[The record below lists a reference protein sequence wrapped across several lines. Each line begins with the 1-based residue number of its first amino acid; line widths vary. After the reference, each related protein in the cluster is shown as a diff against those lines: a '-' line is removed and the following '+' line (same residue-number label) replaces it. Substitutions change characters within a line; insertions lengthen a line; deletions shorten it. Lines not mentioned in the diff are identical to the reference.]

1 MVPAIEHDISLR
13 TVSEG
18 RLALDGRRRGVRAF
32 LPFVGPAVIASVAY
46 MDPGNFATNVQAGAA
61 YGYDLLWVVVLAN
74 LVAMLVQARAAKL
87 GIVTGK
93 NLAEHCREQF
103 PRPVAMAMWI
113 VSEAAAMAT
122 DLAEFLG
129 GAIGL
134 SLLFHLPLLWSM
146 AVTGVA
152 TYLILLNQSR
162 GFRPLEL
169 TISALVAVIG
179 ACYLAELF
187 IAPPNW
193 AQVAIHSIRP
203 QLPDGGAVTLAVGI
217 VGATVMPH
225 AIYLHSSLTQRRV
238 PPRDDV
244 DRRRL
249 VRLSNLE
256 VILALGAAGLIN
268 MAMLAMASAAF
279 HDGRH
284 DGVASIETAYRTL
297 SPVLG
302 PASAGVFLLSLIAS
316 GISSS
321 TVGTLAGQVIMQGFV
336 NFSIPIW
343 LRRLVTMAPA
353 FVVVAMGVNT
363 TWALILSQVV
373 LSLVLPVP
381 MIALLVLTGRRSVM
395 GSFANGARD
404 NAILAAAA
412 GLTLLLN
419 VLLLAEA
426 AGAPHRS

>member
-1 MVPAIEHDISLR
+1 M
-13 TVSEG
+13 TEG
-18 RLALDGRRRGVRAF
+18 RLALDGRRRGVRGF

-61 YGYDLLWVVVLAN
+61 YGYDLLWVVALAN
-74 LVAMLVQARAAKL
+74 LVAMLVQAQAAKL

-103 PRPVAMAMWI
+103 PRPVALGMWI
-113 VSEAAAMAT
+113 VSEGAAMAT

-134 SLLFHLPLLWSM
+134 SLLFRLPLLWGM
-146 AVTGVA
+146 AATGVA

-169 TISALVAVIG
+169 TISALVGLIG

-187 IAPPNW
+187 IAPPDW
-193 AQVAIHSIRP
+193 AAAALHTVRP
-203 QLPDGGAVTLAVGI
+203 SLPDRGAVVLAVGV

-238 PPRDDV
+238 PPRDDL

-249 VRLSNLE
+249 VRLSNME
-256 VILALGAAGLIN
+256 VVLALGVAGLIN
-268 MAMLAMASAAF
+268 MAMLAMACVAF

-297 SPVLG
+297 IPVLG
-302 PASAGVFLLSLIAS
+302 GAAAGVFLLSLIAS
-316 GISSS
+316 GLSSS
-321 TVGTLAGQVIMQGFV
+321 AVATLAGQVIMQGFV
-336 NFSIPIW
+336 DFRIPIW

-353 FVVVAMGVNT
+353 FAVVAMGVNT

-381 MIALLVLTGRRSVM
+381 MIALLVLSGRRTVM
-395 GSFANGARD
+395 GEFANGA
-404 NAILAAAA
+404 AGAAVLGAA
-412 GLTLLLN
+412 TLLILVLN
-419 VLLLAEA
+419 LLLLAA
-426 AGAPHRS
+426 TAGLPLRI